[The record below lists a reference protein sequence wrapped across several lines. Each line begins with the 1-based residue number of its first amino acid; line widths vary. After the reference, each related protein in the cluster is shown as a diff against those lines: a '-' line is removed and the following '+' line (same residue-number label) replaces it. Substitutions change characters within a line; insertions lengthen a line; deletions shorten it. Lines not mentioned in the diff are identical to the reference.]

1 MKQHLFLLILAFFLT
16 TCAGSMVGQSILI
29 ETLGGETHTELLSNI
44 QNLHFATGDLVL
56 QLNNGA
62 QTTFALSGLKKL
74 RFDTSI
80 GIADQRKEK
89 LSVIPNPAVASIRLE
104 GLPENARNLS
114 VFTPDGRLVLK
125 QVIESKSPVINIS
138 DINAGIYILNIDGQ
152 IVKFIKQ

>member
-114 VFTPDGRLVLK
+114 VFTPDGRLLLK
-125 QVIESKSPVINIS
+125 QLIESESPQINIS
-138 DINAGIYILNIDGQ
+138 SFAEGIYILNIDGQ